1 MENLVRDIRYGWRM
15 LRKSRGFAV
24 IAILTLALGIGA
36 TTAIFS
42 VAYSVLLRPLPY
54 ERPSQI
60 VRLWELNAGRH
71 PVNFTDPNFDD
82 IRSENHSFEALAE
95 YGGYGAESVSGGS
108 EPVRVEV
115 VWVSR
120 DFLPLMRVRPVLG
133 RSFAPDEQ
141 HFGAAP
147 VALVGQEFWREFLGS
162 NPDLSSVKLN
172 IESQAVSVVGVLP
185 AGFRFP
191 DDAQI
196 WVPRELYEHY
206 PSRTAHNWRVIGR
219 LRDGVT
225 PEKAHAELGTIARA
239 IKQQYGQDADIT
251 DVSIVRLQDALTAQV
266 RPALWI
272 LLGAVGFLLLIA
284 SANVVNLLLAQAVS
298 RSRELALRAAIGADR
313 GRLVRQFLTEALL
326 LSLAGGVAGV
336 LAAQWGVAALV
347 RMVPPGMP
355 LGPDVSIS
363 LPVLGFSFALS
374 MLIAVGLGVSNALQA
389 TSTNV
394 QQALVE
400 HGRSQ
405 TISPHGQR
413 LGRIIVGAQIAI
425 TIVLLT
431 GAGLLGRSL
440 LRVLAV
446 DPGFRTEHIITVD
459 LALPPVDKD
468 ADKVRRVQ
476 YLGNL
481 FGKLRAIP
489 GVLEVGGAG
498 ELPLTEG
505 LSDGAFVEMTPGEQ
519 PPKSMEEFG
528 EWMHNRQ
535 RTGYAD
541 YDATSTGYFRAL
553 GIPLIRGRWFDER
566 DTIDA
571 PHVALINQALAKDKW
586 PGRDP
591 IGRTIEFGNMDGDLR
606 PLTIVGVVG
615 DVREQN
621 LEKPPQPA
629 VYVDYRQHPQST
641 AHFTVVVQSET
652 SPLTVI
658 RAARQIVRDLDP
670 NVPPAFDTFDHVYS
684 TSLKARRFNLS
695 LVGVFAGTALLLAMT
710 GLYGVMAFAVSRRTG
725 EFGVRVA
732 LGASSGT
739 ILRMVILQG
748 LRTTLVGAAIG
759 VLGALALSRTLES
772 FLFGLSA
779 YDPLTLAAV
788 VGLLIMVALVA
799 CYVPARRAAKV
810 DPLVA
815 LRYE

>member
-15 LRKSRGFAV
+15 LLKSRGFAV

-54 ERPSQI
+54 ERPNQL
-60 VRLWELNAGRH
+60 VRLWELNARRH

-95 YGGYGAESVSGGS
+95 YGGSGTESVSGGS
-108 EPVRVEV
+108 QPVRVQV
-115 VWVSR
+115 VCVSR
-120 DFLPLMRVRPVLG
+120 DFFPLLRVRPVLG

-172 IESQAVSVVGVLP
+172 IERQAVSVVGVLP

-191 DDAQI
+191 EGAQI

-219 LRDGVT
+219 LHDGIT
-225 PEKAHAELGTIARA
+225 AEKAHAELGTIARA

-251 DVSIVRLQDALTAQV
+251 DVSVVGLQDALTAQV

-272 LLGAVGFLLLIA
+272 LIGAVAFLLLIA
-284 SANVVNLLLAQAVS
+284 CANVVNLLLAQAAS
-298 RSRELALRAAIGADR
+298 RSRELALRTAIGADR
-313 GRLVRQFLTEALL
+313 GRLVRQFLTEGLL

-336 LAAQWGVAALV
+336 LAAQWGVAGLA
-347 RMVPPGMP
+347 RIAPPDLP
-355 LGPDVSIS
+355 LGQDVSIS
-363 LPVLGFSFALS
+363 LPVLGFSFGLS
-374 MLIAVGLGVSNALQA
+374 MLIAVGLGMSNALEA
-389 TSTNV
+389 SSANV
-394 QQALVE
+394 QQTLAE

-405 TISPHGQR
+405 TISPHGQH
-413 LGRIIVGAQIAI
+413 LGRIIVGGQIAI

-446 DPGFRTEHIITVD
+446 DPGFRTEHIVAVD
-459 LALPPVDKD
+459 LALESVDKD
-468 ADKVRRVQ
+468 ADKIRRVQ
-476 YLGNL
+476 FLENL

-505 LSDGAFVEMTPGEQ
+505 LADGTFVEMTPGEQ
-519 PPKSMEEFG
+519 PPKNMEEFA
-528 EWMHNRQ
+528 EWMHNTQ

-571 PHVALINQALAKDKW
+571 PHVAVINQALAKDKW

-615 DVREQN
+615 DIREQN

-641 AHFTVVVQSET
+641 AHFTAVIQSET
-652 SPLTVI
+652 SPITLI
-658 RAARQIVRDLDP
+658 RAARQIVRELDP

-684 TSLKARRFNLS
+684 TSLQARRFNLS

-732 LGASSGT
+732 LGASTGD
-739 ILRMVILQG
+739 ILHMVILQG
-748 LRTTLVGAAIG
+748 LRTTFVGAAIG
-759 VLGALALSRTLES
+759 VLGALALSRTLQS

-779 YDPLTLAAV
+779 YDPLTLASV
-788 VGLLIMVALVA
+788 VGVLITVALVA